1 MELSQCEFLRKLG
14 KEICAARKRQNMSQ
28 AELAEK
34 ADLSITYIS
43 KIECGHKNISAYTL
57 ARITEALKVPSSE
70 IIANACKDKTTII
83 RETLEDALSDL
94 SAKKQREVVEILRI
108 MIKLITNNTT

>member
-1 MELSQCEFLRKLG
+1 MLKKEEFLHNLG
-14 KEICAARKRQNMSQ
+14 KNICEVRKQLNMSQ
-28 AELAEK
+28 IELAELA
-34 ADLSITYIS
+34 DLSLTYIS

-94 SAKKQREVVEILRI
+94 PAKKQREVVEILRI